1 MENRMDIYKCTIV
14 DIAYYE
20 NEKQVIV
27 NVDIQDDIIK
37 MSCEVNGIC
46 FSSSGEYY
54 FDTFQSLRDRLLEL
68 GYGIKCNGSRINAIQ
83 SGMMGYSENIYLV
96 EIGKQALNKDIS
108 RIWDYADI
116 KDFPS
121 TDEQK
126 IYANK
131 WYKSLDVFCKT
142 GRELLSEKIVKDFM
156 EYRDIQHRNII
167 NKRLSEYTY
176 SEWLLCLYEKV
187 LLEQCL
193 PYILEKVQLD
203 PLAPGAFYKGE
214 LLYHITLIDKTF
226 WSSHMELFACFKTI
240 IDNAL
245 DIIKKELDNSEI
257 SVEYIE
263 AYKGFGKHKK

>member
-1 MENRMDIYKCTIV
+1 MDIYKCTIV

-27 NVDIQDDIIK
+27 NVDIQDDIIE

-83 SGMMGYSENIYLV
+83 SGMRGYSENIYLV
-96 EIGKQALNKDIS
+96 EIGKQALNKDIF

-131 WYKSLDVFCKT
+131 WYKSLDPSVVIDK
-142 GRELLSEKIVKDFM
+142 
-156 EYRDIQHRNII
+156 NII
-167 NKRLSEYTY
+167 TSFCPETAPLVAIS
-176 SEWLLCLYEKV
+176 
-187 LLEQCL
+187 LLEML
-193 PYILEKVQLD
+193 VGKEKAEIVATAMGFQLAK
-203 PLAPGAFYKGE
+203 L
-214 LLYHITLIDKTF
+214 
-226 WSSHMELFACFKTI
+226 
-240 IDNAL
+240 
-245 DIIKKELDNSEI
+245 
-257 SVEYIE
+257 
-263 AYKGFGKHKK
+263 